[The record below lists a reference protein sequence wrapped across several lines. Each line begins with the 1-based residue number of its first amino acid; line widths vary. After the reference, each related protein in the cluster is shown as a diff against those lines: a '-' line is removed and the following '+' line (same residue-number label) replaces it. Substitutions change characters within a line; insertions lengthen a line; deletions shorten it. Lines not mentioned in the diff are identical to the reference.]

1 MFARSSRQ
9 YKKNVAQWFLRE
21 LKNRCKAPELPP
33 YLVSRWCHLS
43 PSWQHGRATRWLA
56 VKATLG
62 TSDCQGWLSALFKNR
77 KKFVPFETKVCIPRN
92 VFKRILHRSGRTSFS
107 SQFRDPKS
115 LLRLLTYRRR
125 GLSASKAI
133 WNR

>member
-1 MFARSSRQ
+1 MFARSSGQ
-9 YKKNVAQWFLRE
+9 YKKNVAQSFFRE

-133 WNR
+133 